1 MLRPTEMTT
10 PRGLENT
17 WISTLILKVR
27 YKIYNVGL
35 FWKYSLINNIEKKN
49 LEFITFIF
57 KSNTFWYTDK
67 PTKRTDVLKEAVYSA
82 YEINYAIQY
91 KDQW

>member
-1 MLRPTEMTT
+1 MTT

-27 YKIYNVGL
+27 YKIYDVGL
-35 FWKYSLINNIEKKN
+35 FWKHSLINNIEKKD

-57 KSNTFWYTDK
+57 KSNNFWYTDK
-67 PTKRTDVLKEAVYSA
+67 PTERTDVLKEAVYSA
-82 YEINYAIQY
+82 FKKYDVIQY